1 METFVNRFLKYAQGG
16 KGKTTTMKGPANN
29 LQA

>member
-1 METFVNRFLKYAQGG
+1 METFVNWFLKYAQGG
-16 KGKTTTMKGPANN
+16 KGRNTTMKGAAND